1 MPGLLIT
8 FEGIDFS
15 GKSLQAGMLK
25 TRLTKEHRPA
35 ILLREPGGTEISE
48 KIRRILLDKE
58 NYHMTAQAELLL
70 YSAARSQMVSEQIIP
85 NIAHGKIV
93 ICDRYYDSTTAY
105 QGYGREI
112 DLDFVTKLNKFV
124 TYAVQPD
131 LTFLLDLDPQV
142 AQTRGEAG
150 SGQLDRLEQENLN
163 FHRRVR
169 QGYLELAAA
178 ESDRFVVLDASLSA
192 ETIQQ
197 EIYEHFKTKMAT
209 LL

>member
-1 MPGLLIT
+1 MRGLLVT

-15 GKSLQAGMLK
+15 GKSLQAGLLR

-85 NIAHGKIV
+85 NLEQGKIV

-124 TYAVQPD
+124 THAVKPD
-131 LTFLLDLDPQV
+131 LTFLLDLDPEV
-142 AQTRGEAG
+142 AQTRSEAG
-150 SGQLDRLEQENLN
+150 SGQFDRLEQENLD

-178 ESDRFVVLDASLSA
+178 ESDRFVVLDASLSP

-197 EIYEHFKTKMAT
+197 EIYERFKTKMAT